1 MGVGRRG
8 WYPNMN
14 TFHSY
19 NRPAVITKSDTI
31 DSTDPNLGNPLALY
45 VGGAGVVA
53 CVLEDA
59 TVVNMTAVA
68 GGILPVRVKRV
79 NSTNTTATLIVGLY
93 RA

>member
-1 MGVGRRG
+1 
-8 WYPNMN
+8 MN

-19 NRPAVITKSDTI
+19 DKPIAITPSDSVDATHQ
-31 DSTDPNLGNPLALY
+31 SLGNPLALY